1 MRLDSTN
8 YCVFASVV
16 IVAVALLLFHVP
28 EAAAQAVT
36 GTISGKAVD
45 PDGAPLPG
53 VTVTI
58 ESEQLITQTK
68 SEVTGS
74 GGSYRFL
81 NLLPGTYVVEAA
93 LDGFATVRTEG
104 LVIHAGVSSS
114 VEFEMQLSSLEEE
127 VIVSG
132 RAPLID
138 ITQAHTL
145 ETIGADLLENIPT
158 SRVFVDIYH
167 QVPGV
172 EDGQY
177 RQITPGASS
186 INGGSS
192 KDNQINLEGSNIS
205 SSVLGYPNTDVAYET
220 IEEVQV
226 VTAGITA
233 EYGGGASG
241 VVNVVT
247 KSGGNSFSGSVYGN
261 FIKGSFQASNISA
274 ANESLGVGRTQTLEK
289 DYNYGVSFGGPVLRN
304 KAWFFAS
311 YDRKDIEETRIGF
324 PTPITAI
331 QDNYFG
337 KLTAQLGSN
346 STFKVFYQHRKRG
359 DFPFIPSSTLLDDKV
374 YRAQDVTNDLLSADW
389 TRTFGDNTLV
399 SISGN
404 YNRLKRFQDFP
415 ESGGEAG
422 YQDQDT
428 GDRWGGWYRAVVSPG
443 YRDSWQVKGDVSHYT
458 GTHDIKAGGEHVRRW
473 VDELRLFQPN
483 GIQQQLY
490 AGEPY
495 RAVIGNYPVTLRGN
509 TGTTSFYLQ
518 DAWTVDDRLTL
529 NLGLR
534 FERQSLW
541 IPEGSTGGANQAFDL
556 TTFPRDDLVDI
567 STISPRLGAIYAL
580 GDERRTALKATFGR
594 YYSPI
599 FPFQFT
605 KVAKFASGALTYEWN
620 DLNNDLVFQFGEE
633 GNLVRDTT
641 ATSQFGVDPD
651 LAAPYWET
659 FTVGM
664 DHELG
669 AGVRF
674 SVTAIYRKE
683 YDQIETIDAS
693 RPFDDAYN
701 AATVTNPINGED
713 MTIYLLDP
721 AYNSVPAAFLVTN
734 PGSDLCSF
742 CPDLERNYKGL
753 QFVFE
758 KRMSNRWQ
766 FYSSYTL
773 SAAKG
778 NKGTHHRTWGT
789 ALFGNPNRMVNA
801 YGATTLDRTHSVKMM
816 GTWMAP
822 KDILFSFSYNGQS
835 GIPFQQDRGVAGP
848 EVRVTAA
855 DTSLMQVERRIDVKG
870 MAPGERRLSARHTI
884 DFRAEKRFQLSTSGS
899 PVTLGLMLDV
909 RNLTNADYENFVEDV
924 LTVDRDYGVPGDIV
938 FPRTMRLG
946 FRLGF

>member
-8 YCVFASVV
+8 YRVFASVL
-16 IVAVALLLFHVP
+16 IVAVAMLLFHVP

-36 GTISGKAVD
+36 GTISGKVVD

-68 SEVTGS
+68 SEVSGS

-81 NLLPGTYVVEAA
+81 NLIPGKYVVIAA
-93 LDGFATVRTEG
+93 LEGFATVRTEG
-104 LVIHAGVSSS
+104 LVVRAGVTSS
-114 VEFEMQLSSLEEE
+114 VEFEMQLSSLEEV

-138 ITQAHTL
+138 IKQAQTL
-145 ETIGADLLENIPT
+145 ETIGEDLLMNIPT

-167 QVPGV
+167 MIPGV

-192 KDNQINLEGSNIS
+192 KDNQINLEGANIS

-220 IEEVQV
+220 IQEVQV
-226 VTAGITA
+226 VTAGIPA
-233 EYGGGASG
+233 EFGGGASG
-241 VVNVVT
+241 VINVVT
-247 KSGGNSFSGSVYGN
+247 KSGGNRFSGSAYGY
-261 FIKGSFQASNISA
+261 FVTGGFQASNISPELA
-274 ANESLGVGRTQTLEK
+274 ALGVGRTQTLEK
-289 DYNYGVSFGGPVLRN
+289 DYNYGVSFGGPVFRN
-304 KAWFFAS
+304 KVWFFAS

-331 QDNYFG
+331 QDNWFG
-337 KLTAQLGSN
+337 KITGQVARD
-346 STFKVFYQHRKRG
+346 STVKFFYQHRKRS
-359 DFPFIPSSTLLDDKV
+359 DFPFIPQSRLIDDKV
-374 YRAQDVTNDLLSADW
+374 YRAQDVTTD
-389 TRTFGDNTLV
+389 LV
-399 SISGN
+399 SGTFTSAFGANTMVEVKGN

-415 ESGGEAG
+415 NAGDVAG

-428 GDRWGGWYRAVVSPG
+428 GDRFGGWYRAVVHPG
-443 YRDSWQVKGDVSHYT
+443 FRDSWQLKGDVSHFS
-458 GTHDIKAGGEHVRRW
+458 GSHDFKAGVEHVRRW
-473 VDELRLFQPN
+473 VDEIRVFKPN
-483 GIQQQLY
+483 GIQQQLF

-495 RAVIGNYPVTLRGN
+495 RVVIGNFPVTLRGN

-541 IPEGSTGGANQAFDL
+541 IPEGTTGGANQAFDL
-556 TTFPRDDLVDI
+556 KTFPRVDLVDI
-567 STISPRLGAIYAL
+567 NTWSPRFGAVYAL
-580 GDERRTALKATFGR
+580 GVERRTALKATFGR

-605 KVAKFASGALTYEWN
+605 DIAEFASGALTYEWN
-620 DLNNDLVFQFGEE
+620 DLNDDLIFQFGEE
-633 GNLVRDTT
+633 GNLIRDTT

-651 LAAPYWET
+651 LAAPYWHT
-659 FTVGM
+659 FTVGI

-683 YDQIETIDAS
+683 YDQVETIDVS

-701 AATVTNPINGED
+701 AVTVTNPITGEP
-713 MTIYLLDP
+713 MTIYALDP
-721 AYNSVPAAFLVTN
+721 AYTQIPAAFLVTN
-734 PGSDLCSF
+734 PGSELCSF
-742 CPDLERNYKGL
+742 CPDPERNYKGL
-753 QFVFE
+753 QFVLE

-766 FYSSYTL
+766 LYGSYTL
-773 SAAKG
+773 SKAKG
-778 NKGTHHRTWGT
+778 NKGTHHRTWQS
-789 ALFGNPNRMVNA
+789 ALFSNPNNLINSF
-801 YGATTLDRTHSVKMM
+801 GATTLDRTHSVKLM

-822 KDILFSFSYNGQS
+822 RGVFLSVSYTGQS
-835 GIPFQQDRGVAGP
+835 GIPFQQDRGVLGP
-848 EVRVTAA
+848 EVRFTSA
-855 DTSLMQVERRIDVKG
+855 DSPLIQVERRIDVLG
-870 MAPGERRLSARHTI
+870 LAPGERRLSARHLI
-884 DFRAEKRFQLSTSGS
+884 EFRAEKRFQLSASG
-899 PVTLGLMLDV
+899 VVLGLILDV
-909 RNLTNADYENFVEDV
+909 RNLTNASYENFLEDV
-924 LTVDRDYGVPGDIV
+924 LITDRDFGVPGDIV

-946 FRLGF
+946 VRLSF